1 MKQREMFCSNRYLH
15 LRSVE
20 FYCTVC
26 FSFLAVAFCF
36 SPLFFYYSMSN
47 KRKDKKQI
55 LNYLADEARQHF
67 SGY

>member
-36 SPLFFYYSMSN
+36 SSLFFLFN
-47 KRKDKKQI
+47 EQQEK
-55 LNYLADEARQHF
+55 
-67 SGY
+67 G